1 MTDLPGNR
9 QGSGLV
15 LSLEDEALD
24 AALEIDDEDIAKE
37 NGVDAILE
45 RLTRLTSLT
54 RLTRLTSLTSFLH
67 QALEALE
74 TFRRPESMSIQVL

>member
-1 MTDLPGNR
+1 MTDLPENR

-24 AALEIDDEDIAKE
+24 ASLEIDDEDIAKE

-45 RLTRLTSLT
+45 HLNRLFKLS
-54 RLTRLTSLTSFLH
+54 SPSF
-67 QALEALE
+67 
-74 TFRRPESMSIQVL
+74 RSI